1 MSVGEEQGLVEVLY
15 DYSYEDDNGTVTIVT
30 GEQYALL
37 EQTNSEWWQVKRTD
51 QHGETTFYVPAQ
63 YVRIISLDDAGIYC
77 NEDTFGVK
85 DVNDTPGR
93 TTPLVDY
100 HRGSPSIEVSNGDRR
115 GLPPLNVGDWGH
127 SEEAQYANLND
138 LRMEAGIPQ
147 PVSETKQYESIEYAN
162 MPLIG
167 EGDNPVPPLPAEGDP
182 GRRLVDYLPWYIYN
196 EHGPGRPYYINVD
209 TGERTFKPPR
219 HKNQRIAEKLSPTF
233 PKVNFDLTGSISPRD
248 TDYDE
253 VKDDGKVFH
262 VHKKTK
268 DKYEKIRNESGDEF
282 FCHVKTGETFWQL
295 PSDHTLRVYNGETVD
310 ENRNRQMSQSL
321 RISKAKSLCEGID
334 FMKGANMAAKSSTLP
349 PSFSYTNSL
358 SANDIPQST
367 QPQPV
372 SPTIR
377 FDTGDTPPSNKPR
390 PSSPAFRF
398 DDQLTGTLNKTK
410 IADVGKRVKKNW
422 SQSYVVLHG
431 SNIIFYK
438 DQKASMQR
446 PGSPHGKPEFILS
459 LLGAKIDLNHN
470 TEVTSKRNVITLTA
484 SSNTQYLLQCDDE
497 AISKTWLVRLK
508 IAANDLEEVGS
519 QPSTSKGGKDEK
531 KVAKKP
537 EPSPTDKSMMRSQS
551 VDEAPGGSQERHAS
565 LNATYFRIRDKLR
578 SLITRRPLQE
588 DLIKRGIIKDR
599 VFGSDLR
606 ELCARE
612 HNTVPTFVMKCINAV
627 EQKGL
632 DHDGLYRVSGNLA
645 EIQKLRFIVD
655 KEETY
660 SLDDESC
667 DINVLTGA
675 LKLFFR
681 ELKEPLF
688 PFKMFDRFTAAIRKE
703 KNSQKLQ
710 AFKELVSE
718 LPKCNYDTMKV
729 LFKHLTN
736 VIAYSKENRMQT
748 QNVAIVFG
756 PTLMWSDGDAGGM
769 AVMTIIQS
777 KVVEYVLLE
786 YDRLFP

>member
-1 MSVGEEQGLVEVLY
+1 MSVDEEKGLVEVLY

-30 GEQYALL
+30 GELYTLL
-37 EQTNSEWWQVKRTD
+37 EQTNTEWWQVKRSD
-51 QHGETTFYVPAQ
+51 REETTFYVPAQ
-63 YVRIISLDDAGIYC
+63 YVRIISQDDAGIYC
-77 NEDTFGVK
+77 NQDTFAVE
-85 DVNDTPGR
+85 DVNDNDGR
-93 TTPLVDY
+93 TTPLDDF
-100 HRGSPSIEVSNGDRR
+100 HRESPRIDVSNGERP
-115 GLPPLNVGDWGH
+115 GVLPLNTYDGGNSV
-127 SEEAQYANLND
+127 EVQYANLD
-138 LRMEAGIPQ
+138 DYRMEAGLPK
-147 PVSETKQYESIEYAN
+147 PVGETKQHEPIEYAN
-162 MPLIG
+162 LPLPG
-167 EGDNPVPPLPAEGDP
+167 EGENFVPPLPGEGDP
-182 GRRLVDYLPWYIYN
+182 GRRLVEYLPWYIYN
-196 EHGPGRPYYINVD
+196 EHGPGRPYYINED
-209 TGERTFKPPR
+209 TGERAFKPPR
-219 HKNQRIAEKLSPTF
+219 HKNQKIAEKLSPTL
-233 PKVNFDLTGSISPRD
+233 PKVNFDLTGSLTSRESE
-248 TDYDE
+248 YDE

-268 DKYEKIRNESGDEF
+268 DKKYHRASSLYERIRNESGDEF

-295 PSDHTLRVYNGETVD
+295 PSDHSIRVHNGETVD
-310 ENRNRQMSQSL
+310 ENRNRQMSQSM

-358 SANDIPQST
+358 SA
-367 QPQPV
+367 
-372 SPTIR
+372 
-377 FDTGDTPPSNKPR
+377 GDTPPSSKPR
-390 PSSPAFRF
+390 PSSPTIRF
-398 DDQLTGTLNKTK
+398 DDQLTGILNKAK
-410 IADVGKRVKKNW
+410 IAEVGKRVKKNW

-438 DQKASMQR
+438 DQKAAVHR
-446 PGSPHGKPEFILS
+446 PGSPHGKPEFIVS
-459 LLGAKIDLNHN
+459 LLGAKVNFSQN
-470 TEVTSKRNVITLTA
+470 TEVTSKKNVITLTA
-484 SSNTQYLLQCDDE
+484 NSNTQFLLQCDEE
-497 AISKTWLVRLK
+497 ATARNWFFRLK
-508 IAANDLEEVGS
+508 IAADDLHDKNERKPE
-519 QPSTSKGGKDEK
+519 QKPEQKPER
-531 KVAKKP
+531 KP
-537 EPSPTDKSMMRSQS
+537 EPSPMEKNIMRSQS
-551 VDEAPGGSQERHAS
+551 VEETPGGASERHPS

-588 DLIKRGIIKDR
+588 DLVKRGIIKDR

-606 ELCARE
+606 ELCERE
-612 HNTVPTFVMKCINAV
+612 HNTVPAFVTKCIAAV

-688 PFKMFDRFTAAIRKE
+688 PFSMFDRFTTAIRKE

-710 AFKELVSE
+710 AFKELVLE
-718 LPKCNYDTMKV
+718 LPKCHYHTMRA

-736 VIAYSKENRMQT
+736 VIAHSKENRMQT

-756 PTLMWSDGDAGGM
+756 PTLMWSDGEAGGM

>member
-1 MSVGEEQGLVEVLY
+1 MSVDEEQGLVEVLY

-37 EQTNSEWWQVKRTD
+37 EQTNTEWWQVKRSD

-63 YVRIISLDDAGIYC
+63 YVRIISQDDAGIYC
-77 NEDTFGVK
+77 NQDTFAAK
-85 DVNDTPGR
+85 DVNDNSGR
-93 TTPLVDY
+93 TTPLDY

-115 GLPPLNVGDWGH
+115 GLLPLNIGGEGH
-127 SEEAQYANLND
+127 SVEVQYANLD
-138 LRMEAGIPQ
+138 DYRVEAGIRQ
-147 PVSETKQYESIEYAN
+147 PVSETKQHEPIEYAN
-162 MPLIG
+162 LPLAG
-167 EGDNPVPPLPAEGDP
+167 EGDNSVPSLPAEGDS

-209 TGERTFKPPR
+209 TGERAFKPPR
-219 HKNQRIAEKLSPTF
+219 HKNQKIAEKLSPTL
-233 PKVNFDLTGSISPRD
+233 PKVNFDLTGSIFPRD
-248 TDYDE
+248 SEYDE

-295 PSDHTLRVYNGETVD
+295 PSEHSLRVHNGETVD
-310 ENRNRQMSQSL
+310 ENRNRQMSQSM
-321 RISKAKSLCEGID
+321 RISKAKSLCEGMD
-334 FMKGANMAAKSSTLP
+334 FMKGANFAAKSSTLP

-377 FDTGDTPPSNKPR
+377 FDTGDTPPSSKPR
-390 PSSPAFRF
+390 PSSPTIRF
-398 DDQLTGTLNKTK
+398 DDQLTGTLNKAK
-410 IADVGKRVKKNW
+410 IVDVGKRVKKNW
-422 SQSYVVLHG
+422 SQSYVVLQG

-438 DQKASMQR
+438 DQKASMHR
-446 PGSPHGKPEFILS
+446 PGSPHGKPDFIIS
-459 LLGAKIDLNHN
+459 LLGAKINFSQN

-497 AISKTWLVRLK
+497 AMSRNWFFRLK
-508 IAANDLEEVGS
+508 VAANDLKED
-519 QPSTSKGGKDEK
+519 DEK
-531 KVAKKP
+531 KLEKKP

-551 VDEAPGGSQERHAS
+551 VDEAPGISQERHAS
-565 LNATYFRIRDKLR
+565 FNATYFRIRDKLR

-588 DLIKRGIIKDR
+588 DLVKRGIIKDR

-612 HNTVPTFVMKCINAV
+612 HNTVPTFVVKCISAV
-627 EQKGL
+627 EHKGL

-667 DINVLTGA
+667 DINVLTGS

-688 PFKMFDRFTAAIRKE
+688 PFDMFDRFTAAIRKE
-703 KNSQKLQ
+703 RNSQKLQ

-718 LPKCNYDTMKV
+718 LPTCNYHTMKA
-729 LFKHLTN
+729 LFQHLTN
-736 VIAYSKENRMQT
+736 VIAHSKENRMQT

-756 PTLMWSDGDAGGM
+756 PTLMWSNGEAGGM